1 MVNKTHLKERLI
13 TMIKADIEKQLQSFE
28 SARQA
33 SIDAPGRMQSR
44 YDTTGIESA
53 WVADG
58 LARALRE
65 KESNLKCLEAF
76 HWTES
81 NTYVSIGSIVKIL
94 SSDSPAPEY
103 FFVIPVLSGCEL
115 YENGLTITTLSPET
129 PLGSALMGKKV
140 REKIEVNFPLRR
152 TITVEELI

>member
-13 TMIKADIEKQLQSFE
+13 TMIKADIEKQRQSFE

-76 HWTES
+76 QYTETA
-81 NTYVSIGSIVKIL
+81 TYAKIGSIVKL
-94 SSDSPAPEY
+94 LPSDSPDHEY
-103 FFVIPVLSGCEL
+103 FFILPVLSGCEL
-115 YENGLTITTLSPET
+115 HENGTTITTISQET
-129 PLGSALMGKKV
+129 PLGRALIGKKV
-140 REKIEVNFPLRR
+140 GEKIEVNFPMRR
-152 TITVEELI
+152 IITVEELI

>member
-1 MVNKTHLKERLI
+1 MNKTHLKERLI
-13 TMIKADIEKQLQSFE
+13 TMIKADIEKQRQSFG

-65 KESNLKCLEAF
+65 KESNLRCLESF
-76 HWTES
+76 HWSES
-81 NTYVSIGSIVKIL
+81 TTYVSIGSVVKIL

-103 FFVIPVLSGCEL
+103 FFVVPVLSGYEFF
-115 YENGLTITTLSPET
+115 ENGLTITTLSPET
-129 PLGSALMGKKV
+129 PLGSVLVGKKGG
-140 REKIEVNFPLRR
+140 EKIEVNFPTRR